1 MIYILKK
8 HYGLVKR
15 LVTSV
20 YYDGAKAKAEHE
32 LIGGELIACIPAE
45 DVFIAQH
52 HIADLVADEVAAII
66 DELSTSAPGSPREL
80 EPGSPEWDCYKLQ
93 RLNNIR
99 TIIESGGV

>member
-20 YYDGAKAKAEHE
+20 YYDGAKANAEHE
-32 LIGGELIACIPAE
+32 LIGGELIECVTVE
-45 DVFIAQH
+45 DVFIMQH
-52 HIADLVADEVAAII
+52 AISERVYDEVAAII
-66 DELSTSAPGSPREL
+66 DDLSTSAPGSPREL

-93 RLNNIR
+93 CLNNIR
-99 TIIESGGV
+99 KIIENGGV